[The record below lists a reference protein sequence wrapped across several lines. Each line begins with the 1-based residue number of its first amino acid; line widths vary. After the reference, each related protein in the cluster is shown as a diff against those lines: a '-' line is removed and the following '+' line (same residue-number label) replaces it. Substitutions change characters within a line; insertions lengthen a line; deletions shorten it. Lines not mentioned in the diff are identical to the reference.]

1 MSTPNFEV
9 VQMTPEW
16 AQHLLSNQNG
26 HNRKIKTGHV
36 ASLTESIKRG
46 EWKLTS
52 QGIAIGTN
60 GQLLDGQHRLTAIRD
75 SGQAVPVLLATECDP
90 SIFTVIDTGSKR
102 TAGDTL
108 YLLGAPQHH
117 QAAAAIR
124 LIMLAKQ
131 YKTGSWANGKIV
143 ISNEQIQQYYLEDQ
157 LRIDTYVRLVYN
169 SVRNFK
175 LVNRGALTAFCI
187 LALDKQHFKN
197 TVDNFVEALTT
208 GANLPHD
215 SAVLAFRNAIVN
227 RSIFGERGGTT
238 VQQLWVSCLTK
249 CFNDWYLER
258 SLKVF
263 KAPKQMPEIAH
274 NVFPA

>member
-1 MSTPNFEV
+1 MTTPNFEV

-16 AQHLLSNQNG
+16 AQHLLANQNG
-26 HNRKIKTGHV
+26 HNRKMKPRQVRH
-36 ASLTESIKRG
+36 LTESIKRG

-52 QGIAIGTN
+52 QGIAIGNN
-60 GQLLDGQHRLTAIRD
+60 GQLLDGQHRLAAIRD
-75 SGQAVPVLLATECDP
+75 AGHAVPVLLATDCDP

-102 TAGDTL
+102 STGDTL
-108 YLLGAPQHH
+108 YLLGAPQHN

-131 YKTGSWANGKIV
+131 HKTGSWANAKMV
-143 ISNEQIQQYYLEDQ
+143 FSNDQIQQYYLQDQ

-169 SVRNFK
+169 SVKNFK
-175 LVNRGALTAFCI
+175 MINRGALTAFCI
-187 LALDKQHFKN
+187 LALDKEHYPA
-197 TVDNFVEALTT
+197 TVEDFVKALTT
-208 GANLPHD
+208 GANLPSD
-215 SAVLAFRNAIVN
+215 SSVLAFRNAIVN
-227 RSIFGERGGTT
+227 RTIFAQRGGSS
-238 VQQLWVSCLTK
+238 VQQLWISCLTK